1 MKKLLLSLIAVSAL
15 AFTTQAQTEKGKFML
30 GGNVEFDSNKPN
42 GASKSNTIFNIVPS
56 VGYFVTDNFAIG
68 TGVGYESAKNHVDA
82 TTVNG
87 VNIGGSTT
95 KNQAFVV
102 APFARYYKG
111 ITEQFKFFGQLSVPM
126 AFGNT
131 KVGDVDGNNY
141 AKVSKYN
148 NVGVALS
155 PGFAFFPSKKFGIE
169 FSVQGISYNDNTL
182 KNNNGDKI
190 GGNKDFNIG
199 ANFFAPKLGV
209 QFYL

>member
-42 GASKSNTIFNIVPS
+42 GANKSNTSFNIVPS

-68 TGVGYESAKNHVDA
+68 TGVGFESSKFHVNVNDA
-82 TTVNG
+82 AGITQKT
-87 VNIGGSTT
+87 
-95 KNQAFVV
+95 QAFVV

-111 ITEQFKFFGQLSVPM
+111 INESFKFFGQLSVPM
-126 AFGNT
+126 AFGNNKT
-131 KVGDVDGNNY
+131 GDNDGNNY
-141 AKVSKYN
+141 VKTSKFN

-169 FSVQGISYNDNTL
+169 FSVRGISYNDNTN
-182 KNNNGDKI
+182 KDNDGNKI
-190 GGNKDFNIG
+190 GGGNKEFNIG
-199 ANFFAPKLGV
+199 ANFFAPKIGV

>member
-30 GGNVEFDSNKPN
+30 GGNVEFNSNKVD
-42 GASKSNTIFNIVPS
+42 GANKANTTFDIVPS

-68 TGVGYESAKNHVDA
+68 TGVGFETSKIHTS
-82 TTVNG
+82 TTVAGNT
-87 VNIGGSTT
+87 IGATR
-95 KNQAFVV
+95 KDQAFVV

-126 AFGNT
+126 SFGNT

-141 AKVSKYN
+141 AKVSKYT

-169 FSVQGISYNDNTL
+169 FSVEGISYNDNKL
-182 KNNNGDKI
+182 KDNNGDKI
-190 GGNKDFNIG
+190 GGNKEFNVG
-199 ANFFAPKLGV
+199 ANFFAPRLGV

>member
-30 GGNVEFDSNKPN
+30 GGNVEFNSTKEN
-42 GASKSNTIFNIVPS
+42 GASKSDTKFNIVPS
-56 VGYFVTDNFAIG
+56 VGYFISDNFAIG
-68 TGVGYESAKNHVDA
+68 TGVGFGFAKNQEGTTALPNAA
-82 TTVNG
+82 TKT
-87 VNIGGSTT
+87 
-95 KNQAFVV
+95 QEFVV

-111 ITEQFKFFGQLSVPM
+111 INESFKFFGQLSVPM
-126 AFGNT
+126 AFGNN
-131 KVGDVDGNNY
+131 KVTADGDNY

-169 FSVQGISYNDNTL
+169 FSVQGISYNNDSV
-182 KNNNGDKI
+182 KDNNGTKI
-190 GGNKDFNIG
+190 GGSDKSFNIG
-199 ANFFAPKLGV
+199 ANFFAPKIGV

>member
-42 GASKSNTIFNIVPS
+42 GASKTNTSFNIVPS
-56 VGYFVTDNFAIG
+56 AGYFVTDNFAIG
-68 TGVGYESAKNHVDA
+68 TGIGFESSKFHTNAVG
-82 TTVNG
+82 TVAG
-87 VNIGGSTT
+87 FTT
-95 KNQAFVV
+95 KTQAFVV

-111 ITEQFKFFGQLSVPM
+111 INESFKFFGQLSVPM
-126 AFGNT
+126 AFGNN
-131 KVGDVDGNNY
+131 KVGDNDGNNY
-141 AKVSKYN
+141 VKTSKYN

-169 FSVQGISYNDNTL
+169 FSVQGISYNDNTN
-182 KNNNGDKI
+182 KDNDGNKI
-190 GGNKDFNIG
+190 GGNKEFNIG
-199 ANFFAPKLGV
+199 ANFFAPKIGV

>member
-56 VGYFVTDNFAIG
+56 VGYFVTDNLAIG
-68 TGVGYESAKNHVDA
+68 TGVGFESSKNHVDA
-82 TTVNG
+82 LGTVAG
-87 VNIGGSTT
+87 FTT
-95 KNQAFVV
+95 KKQAFVV

-131 KVGDVDGNNY
+131 KVGDNDGNNY
-141 AKVSKYN
+141 AKTSKYN
-148 NVGVALS
+148 NIGVALS

-169 FSVQGISYNDNTL
+169 FSVKGISYNDNTL